1 MRSSARFGRDQDSA
15 SRIGA
20 GQWRARRH
28 GNAGIHGKVG
38 IVESITCR
46 IYRGRLSSNP
56 TLSALLRAVL
66 SVGDGSR
73 AASRVQASALRA
85 RPPTPNPTLSANR
98 KRLTPGHLQFNCL
111 LP

>member
-56 TLSALLRAVL
+56 TLSATSFELCSQ
-66 SVGDGSR
+66 SVT
-73 AASRVQASALRA
+73 ARVRLPVC
-85 RPPTPNPTLSANR
+85 RPPPCGLGLRHRIPLSPPTV
-98 KRLTPGHLQFNCL
+98 KD
-111 LP
+111 

>member
-46 IYRGRLSSNP
+46 IYRRRLSS
-56 TLSALLRAVL
+56 
-66 SVGDGSR
+66 
-73 AASRVQASALRA
+73 
-85 RPPTPNPTLSANR
+85 NPTLSANR
-98 KRLTPGHLQFNCL
+98 KRLTLGHYSFIAFYRERLATLRQL
-111 LP
+111 RVTASATWP